1 MNIRYGIQVVGLR
14 DGKFKSAGIRDGFII
29 LEINNTPMKSVSTL
43 ESMYDSI
50 VKSNQTQKVMFITG
64 IYPNGK
70 MMYYAV
76 DLAD

>member
-1 MNIRYGIQVVGLR
+1 MKN
-14 DGKFKSAGIRDGFII
+14 GKFKAAGMREGFVI
-29 LEINNTPMKSVSTL
+29 LEINNTPMKSVSDL

-50 VKSNQTQKVMFITG
+50 VKSNQNQKVMFITV

-70 MMYYAV
+70 MLYYAV